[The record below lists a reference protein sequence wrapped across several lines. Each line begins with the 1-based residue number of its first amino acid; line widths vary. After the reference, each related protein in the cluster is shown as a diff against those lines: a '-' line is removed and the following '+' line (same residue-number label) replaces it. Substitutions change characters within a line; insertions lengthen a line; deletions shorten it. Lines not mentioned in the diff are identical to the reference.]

1 MAATSVMVFIDNV
14 HQEPTENYTVSSNNI
29 TFTSAPHTG
38 ARIYALEGYDAGA
51 MTTGGVSR
59 TQTDSVSFTSS
70 ATAIMTYNATSYRS
84 AELFITITDSA
95 NTEYSC
101 MKANVIHDGTT
112 AFITVYGIVNSGSED
127 AATITATYSGG
138 TVTVSAVGT
147 GAAGTALV
155 QYSLQAV

>member
-1 MAATSVMVFIDNV
+1 LVGF
-14 HQEPTENYTVSSNNI
+14 
-29 TFTSAPHTG
+29 
-38 ARIYALEGYDAGA
+38 DAGS

-84 AELFITITDSA
+84 AELFVTVTDAA

-112 AFITVYGIVNSGSED
+112 AYISVYGIVNTGTSD
-127 AATITATYSGG
+127 TANINCHIQWWYSDGICCQHRWYKL
-138 TVTVSAVGT
+138 GT
-147 GAAGTALV
+147 GTILIAGCIT
-155 QYSLQAV
+155 

>member
-1 MAATSVMVFIDNV
+1 LVGF
-14 HQEPTENYTVSSNNI
+14 
-29 TFTSAPHTG
+29 
-38 ARIYALEGYDAGA
+38 DAGS

-59 TQTDSVSFTSS
+59 TQTDTVAFTSS

-101 MKANVIHDGTT
+101 MKANVVHDGTT
-112 AFITVYGIVNSGSED
+112 AFITVYGIVNTGSED
-127 AATITATYSGG
+127 AATITATLAGS
-138 TVTVSAVGT
+138 TVTVSAVST
-147 GAAGTALV
+147 GGASTAMV